1 MKVLIIEDEP
11 VTRLILCRLLSARGY
26 EVTPCTTAEE
36 AIEAYHETFYPL
48 LFLDLFLPGM
58 DGFSFCRWVRQQPEG
73 KFHLILVGTASDRK
87 EDLQKILDAGAD
99 DYIVKP
105 YQADKLEVR
114 LVIAEQRMRD
124 IETRRSLEAN
134 LRRERERLRFLA
146 THDPLTYLPNR
157 ATLAEK
163 LADSVQTARGGPRS
177 ALIYIDLDNFKLIN
191 DSLGHV
197 VGDKVLAEVAA
208 VLRNS
213 IRGDDLP
220 SRIGGDE
227 FSILLRN
234 ISSSGAKETA
244 GRILSKLQDFAFSDS
259 KKAFLLGASLGI
271 AMIDGS
277 AEPEEVMAFA
287 DSACY
292 SAKVHGGGRVEFY
305 DAGDDSMAELRRQ
318 APRAAEIREAL
329 IAQRFE
335 LLFQP
340 VVDLRTTAPSF
351 YEALIRLPSEGK
363 LLLPG
368 TFLPAAER
376 FNLMADIDRF
386 VIRKALSHLVA
397 NKKLHLAINLSGQSF
412 ADQSLPNFIENCFQ
426 AAAVGPERVI
436 FEITE
441 TAVISNLPAA
451 RTMMRQMRHLGFR
464 FALDDFGAVFSSFSY
479 LKDLVADYLKI
490 DGSFIRDAE
499 NDGENWIFVE
509 MMNDIAHRLKIK
521 SVAEFV
527 ERETTLTKLREIG
540 VDLVQGYLFGKPGPL
555 PT

>member
-1 MKVLIIEDEP
+1 
-11 VTRLILCRLLSARGY
+11 
-26 EVTPCTTAEE
+26 
-36 AIEAYHETFYPL
+36 
-48 LFLDLFLPGM
+48 M

-234 ISSSGAKETA
+234 ISSSEAKETA

-386 VIRKALSHLVA
+386 VIRKALSYLVA

-555 PT
+555 PA